1 MSDEEKKLYPNLFPP
16 DLVSLKEHFIAL
28 MAAQDKAVKVQL
40 DAHNAIHAAESKSID
55 VARSELTHWK
65 QAHNDWQRQMQDS
78 RTTFLSKEEFYR
90 AHGDY
95 GKKIDDLSKWV
106 YIAMGMCII
115 VPVFIQ
121 VLIFLLKK

>member
-1 MSDEEKKLYPNLFPP
+1 MGDEI
-16 DLVSLKEHFIAL
+16 SLRQYIEAL
-28 MAAQDKAVKVQL
+28 MAAHEEAVKVRL
-40 DAHNAIHAAESKSID
+40 EAHNAEHRVEGRSID
-55 VARSELTHWK
+55 IARDELTHWK